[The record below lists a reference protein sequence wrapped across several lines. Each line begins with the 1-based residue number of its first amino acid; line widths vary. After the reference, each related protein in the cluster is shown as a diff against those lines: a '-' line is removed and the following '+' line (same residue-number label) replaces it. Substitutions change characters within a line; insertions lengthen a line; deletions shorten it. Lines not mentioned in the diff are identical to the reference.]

1 MMSGATAY
9 VLINCDIG
17 KERAVL
23 EELRK
28 VPGVI
33 EANLLYGVYDIIVK
47 ITGKDER
54 EVRETVL
61 TRIRLLPGVKR
72 TLTMPVVEV

>member
-1 MMSGATAY
+1 MATAY

-23 EELRK
+23 EELKK
-28 VPGVI
+28 VPGVV

-47 ITGKDER
+47 ITGKDDKEIR
-54 EVRETVL
+54 EVVL
-61 TRIRLLPGVKR
+61 TRIRMLPGVRR

>member
-1 MMSGATAY
+1 MPTAY

-17 KERAVL
+17 KERAVI
-23 EELRK
+23 EELKK
-28 VPGVI
+28 VPGVV

-47 ITGKDER
+47 IAGSDEKEIR
-54 EVRETVL
+54 EVIL
-61 TRIRLLPGVKR
+61 TRIRMLPGVKR

>member
-1 MMSGATAY
+1 MATAY

-23 EELRK
+23 EELKK

-47 ITGKDER
+47 IVGKDDK
-54 EVRETVL
+54 EVREVVL
-61 TRIRLLPGVKR
+61 TRIRMLPGVRR